1 MLKKLV
7 LFVIGAVIII
17 GAGAFAAFQ
26 LSPWPSVLLIRYS
39 FDKGGA
45 EAAASIAPLVPKG
58 IFAQRGLSY
67 ASDDRHG
74 LFDVFAPADA
84 QKPLPAVVW
93 VHGGGFVAGTRS
105 DLSGYLQILAARG
118 YATFAIDY
126 SLAPSAQF
134 PTPVRQTNA
143 ALAHIVANAKRFNID
158 PAHIFLVVHHS
169 DFDVLIPSHSRI
181 GKLSGGTR
189 ISMLLGTPG

>member
-17 GAGAFAAFQ
+17 GAGAYAAFQ

-58 IFAQRGLSY
+58 ISAQRGLSY
-67 ASDDRHG
+67 ASDDRDG
-74 LFDVFAPADA
+74 LFDVFAPAHA

-126 SLAPSAQF
+126 SLAASAQF
-134 PTPVRQTNA
+134 PTRVRQINA
-143 ALAHIVANAKRFNID
+143 ALAHIVANARSC
-158 PAHIFLVVHHS
+158 AY
-169 DFDVLIPSHSRI
+169 
-181 GKLSGGTR
+181 LSGRRFCWGADRCAGRSLRRPRLSSPMPITR
-189 ISMLLGTPG
+189 GR